1 MAMKTLWWNWKKSVH
16 KINMVISFVLMGIT
30 YWTAVMPV
38 ALFFKARGTQ
48 LLDREKS
55 SAKTFWTLKKDKIS
69 QDIRRSQRMY

>member
-1 MAMKTLWWNWKKSVH
+1 MKTLWWNWKKSVH

-38 ALFFKARGTQ
+38 ALFFKARGTR
-48 LLDREKS
+48 LLDRERS
-55 SAKTFWTLKKDKIS
+55 SAKSYWTKKEDRDS

>member
-1 MAMKTLWWNWKKSVH
+1 MAMKTLWWNWKRSVH
-16 KINMVISFVLMGIT
+16 KINMVISFVLMVIT

-55 SAKTFWTLKKDKIS
+55 SAKTFWTLKKDKNS

>member
-30 YWTAVMPV
+30 YVTAVMPV
-38 ALFFKARGTQ
+38 ALYFKFKGTQ
-48 LLDREKS
+48 LLDRGKS
-55 SAKTFWTLKKDKIS
+55 SADTYWKAKEEPLS